1 MGIGD
6 VIATSCYIYCLLQCN
21 VSNNWWWIIIIN
33 KEPSVWIKTESHTC
47 IAGIFTAEVNH
58 QSGV

>member
-1 MGIGD
+1 MSLQL
-6 VIATSCYIYCLLQCN
+6 VVIYCLLQCN

-33 KEPSVWIKTESHTC
+33 KEPSVWIKTKSHTC